1 MKEIKEMVIGD
12 NLIIVDG
19 TTLKFPMSLVEVV
32 AVFGEYTVAKGIA
45 SHTDWYKTTYV
56 FHNYGILFSTDDYTL
71 KNLKRNKAYIDDE
84 HFIESIT
91 IYKNLSEKMISSKL
105 NTVFEY
111 PKSVCNIKIMI
122 NQYENKETIPSET
135 SCRNNMI
142 EIFPS
147 YTTKVYILPPDNME
161 VEFDSEGQFIYPVV
175 VSYSPKRPQSAENY
189 KIKKLKEE
197 ELHFDNFNF
206 KLAILQVL
214 IYDLELLKPY
224 FNIED
229 FSYQYTGS
237 EIDLESEQ
245 PIKPAINFFKKLP
258 IPKSLA
264 EKVEEINMDGGN
276 DIYMNITPLWDG
288 EDGYFDI
295 NAISD
300 LEISQFHNLKKVSIM
315 SDKFD
320 DMKKIFNSKNIEV
333 E

>member
-1 MKEIKEMVIGD
+1 M
-12 NLIIVDG
+12 
-19 TTLKFPMSLVEVV
+19 
-32 AVFGEYTVAKGIA
+32 
-45 SHTDWYKTTYV
+45 
-56 FHNYGILFSTDDYTL
+56 IL
-71 KNLKRNKAYIDDE
+71 
-84 HFIESIT
+84 
-91 IYKNLSEKMISSKL
+91 SKL

-111 PKSVCNIKIMI
+111 PKSICNIIKI
-122 NQYENKETIPSET
+122 NQYENKETLPSET
-135 SCRNNMI
+135 SCRNDRI

-147 YTTKVYILPPDNME
+147 YTTTAYILTPDNME
-161 VEFDSEGQFIYPVV
+161 VEFDNEGQFIYPVV
-175 VSYSPKRPQSAENY
+175 VSYSPKRPKSAENY

-197 ELHFDNFNF
+197 ELHFDNF

-229 FSYQYTGS
+229 FAYQYTGS
-237 EIDLESEQ
+237 KIDLESEK

-288 EDGYFDI
+288 EDGYFNI
-295 NAISD
+295 NELSD
-300 LEISQFHNLKKVSIM
+300 LELSQFPNLKKVSVM

-320 DMKKIFNSKNIEV
+320 DMKKIFNSKNIDV
-333 E
+333 KSL